1 MRACLI
7 CSTQYATSTPGCAA
21 RCANTIK
28 EGTARRE
35 ADEEGNT
42 SHFQMPIITY
52 FAQTRQEHQ
61 TCSPNLSGQ
70 ELPKKNWS
78 YSQVSENAYMF
89 QNVFKKPHFSPILE
103 NMFNCFWHD
112 CETHFTCCIPKFL
125 SLDHFDL
132 FAIILKVDCFRN
144 TQRAIVSVGR
154 ETKMPTAPQRVHASI
169 NACAQHIFRHKC
181 IEAHGFVSLL

>member
-7 CSTQYATSTPGCAA
+7 CSTHYATSTPGCAA

-35 ADEEGNT
+35 TDEEGM

-61 TCSPNLSGQ
+61 TCFPNFSGQ

-78 YSQVSENAYMF
+78 YSQVCENTYML
-89 QNVFKKPHFSPILE
+89 QHKKNMFHHFSPILK
-103 NMFNCFWHD
+103 NMFNWFLARLRH
-112 CETHFTCCIPKFL
+112 TLYMLHPQIPFIFHFCNFPESRWFSQHTTNHCQGQEGNQNAHCPPRGACI
-125 SLDHFDL
+125 D
-132 FAIILKVDCFRN
+132 
-144 TQRAIVSVGR
+144 
-154 ETKMPTAPQRVHASI
+154 
-169 NACAQHIFRHKC
+169 
-181 IEAHGFVSLL
+181 